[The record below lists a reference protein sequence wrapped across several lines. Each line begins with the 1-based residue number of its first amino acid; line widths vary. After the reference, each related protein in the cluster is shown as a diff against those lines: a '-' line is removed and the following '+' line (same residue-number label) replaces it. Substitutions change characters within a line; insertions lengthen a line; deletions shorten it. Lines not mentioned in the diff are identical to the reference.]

1 MKTVKIILL
10 STLSLFL
17 AFALSNCG
25 GNDEGSGN
33 SMDITVVD
41 PQSPATL
48 KFNDFVVITY
58 NYSIA
63 SAEGAR
69 MWIQP
74 YTDGSKTPGY
84 LYSSSKVYTGNG
96 TRQVGVSV
104 DAEGDPVKV
113 DQLRVVMTDPDQN
126 NTYLEYFVDVD
137 FTFEE

>member
-1 MKTVKIILL
+1 MKTIKIILF
-10 STLSLFL
+10 STLSLFI
-17 AFALSNCG
+17 AFTLSNCG
-25 GNDEGSGN
+25 GDEGPKN
-33 SMDITVVD
+33 SIDITVVD

-63 SAEGAR
+63 SPEGAR

-74 YTDGSKTPGY
+74 YSDGSKSPAY
-84 LYSSSKVYTGNG
+84 LYSSSKVYTGSG
-96 TRQVGVSV
+96 TRQVGISIE
-104 DAEGDPVKV
+104 EGEEPVQV

-126 NTYLEYFVDVD
+126 ATFLEYFVDVD